1 MNKSNKQKKT
11 KALLSQILFQR
22 ISKVFCLL
30 MIVFQVAANNAK
42 SQYVSLELALKK
54 TTVASVIS
62 NITEQ
67 TGYEFSYDLALLDK
81 EIGNISVDVKNEHIA
96 IVLDKVF
103 NGTGISYVIQNNRV
117 FLKSELN
124 AEAQKTSV
132 VAVMQQQG
140 TVKGTVLDLNNE
152 PVIGANVVVEGT
164 TNGTITDLDGNF
176 SLQNVPAG
184 AVLVVT
190 YIGYLDQK
198 IKIDGRPSYSI
209 LLREDT
215 QKLDE
220 VVVVGYGVQKKVNLT
235 GSVAQVTAKELENR
249 PVSNATQI
257 LQGTMP
263 NVNITFSTGEPGAG
277 GKINIRGQASI
288 NGGEP
293 LVLIDGVPGDINR
306 VNPQDIES
314 VSVLKDASA
323 SAIYGAR
330 GAFGVILVTT
340 KSAKAGK
347 MSVSYSTYFATS
359 SPTVNTD
366 FITTGYDAVT
376 LHDTAFRRTTGNTY
390 TRYSDEDMAELEA
403 RRYDKTEDPSRPWVV
418 VKNVNGKDIYNYYG
432 NYDWWNTVFNDE
444 QPSQSHSINLSGGTD
459 KINFLLSGNFYT
471 KDGIMKINTDNFTS
485 FNFRSKISAQLF
497 PFMKVTNNT
506 SYYDKKYA
514 YYGREGGGNPNFVY
528 VTVHALPA
536 YAPMNPD
543 GTATYNTLKNN
554 YSIGDGI
561 FAMLLDGGSRG
572 EKGIHEFTTTSGIEI
587 DLLKNLKIN
596 ADYTYSF
603 YIADDWYRSTVAE
616 YSIQP
621 GVLQEVPNYNT
632 DQLKKTMWFDPMH
645 VANIYANYNDTFGH
659 HSLGG
664 TVGLNY
670 ENKKHSRMFASRKNL
685 ISEMLNDLNLGTGD
699 MLVEGGAYD
708 YALFGAFFRV
718 NYDFS
723 DRYLL
728 EVNGRYDGTSRFKK
742 GMRFG
747 FFPSFSGAWRIS
759 EEAFFENAK
768 NVVNNLKLRASYGS
782 LGNQLSLDDKSA
794 SYYPYISMMN
804 MQLSNYLMNG
814 EKTQNVS
821 SPNPIIDNLTWEKA
835 TTVNGGIDMTFL
847 NNRLNF
853 SFDAY
858 VRNTTDMLVPGKT
871 LPAVYGAA
879 SPNQNAGDLRTTG
892 YELVLS
898 WKDAFELKGKPLNYG
913 VSFVL
918 GDATSEITKY
928 DNPNKL
934 LANHYV
940 GKKWGEIW
948 GYKIDGFFSTDE
960 EAANWKID
968 QTLVNKQIQNSPG
981 EWGKLRAGD
990 LKFVDLDGDGKIS
1003 PGKQT
1008 ADDPGD
1014 KTIIGN
1020 TSPRYNYGINLN
1032 ANWNGIDFS
1041 MFLQGI
1047 GRRDWYPNNNADKFW
1062 GPYSR
1067 PYFSFIPKDFMD
1079 KTWTEDNPNAYFPVL
1094 RAYDALNSGGAL
1106 RDPNDKYIQNIGYL
1120 RLKNLV
1126 IGYSLPD
1133 KLLNVLRMQRCRFYV
1148 SGENLLV
1155 WTPFVTDYI
1164 DPEQPVADSNGRSYP
1179 LSKTLSIGLDI
1190 TF

>member
-1 MNKSNKQKKT
+1 MNETKKISLENYWI
-11 KALLSQILFQR
+11 KPIHLKLNILLF
-22 ISKVFCLL
+22 FLL
-30 MIVFQVAANNAK
+30 TGFQVSANNIK
-42 SQYVSLELALKK
+42 SELVSFELSLKK
-54 TTVASVIS
+54 TTVAQVIT

-67 TGYEFSYDLALLDK
+67 TGYEFSYDLALLNK
-81 EIGNISVDVKNEHIA
+81 EISQINVDVKNENINV
-96 IVLDKVF
+96 VLDEIFK
-103 NGTGISYVIQNNRV
+103 GTGISYVVQNNRV
-117 FLKSELN
+117 FLKGNIEERGSTKSVAN
-124 AEAQKTSV
+124 A
-132 VAVMQQQG
+132 QQQRKSISG
-140 TVKGTVLDLNNE
+140 IVLDENNE
-152 PVIGANVVVEGT
+152 PIIGANVVVEGT
-164 TNGTITDLDGNF
+164 TNGTITDIDGHFTLENITNT
-176 SLQNVPAG
+176 S
-184 AVLVVT
+184 VLHIS
-190 YIGYLDQK
+190 YIGYLEQR
-198 IKIDGRPSYSI
+198 IKVDGNSSLNI
-209 LLREDT
+209 LLKEDT
-215 QKLDE
+215 QTLEE

-235 GSVAQVTAKELENR
+235 GSVSQVTSKELENR

-306 VNPQDIES
+306 VNPHDIES

-340 KSAKAGK
+340 KSAKSGK
-347 MSVSYSTYFATS
+347 MSVSYSTYFASS
-359 SPTVNTD
+359 SPTVRTD
-366 FITTGYDAVT
+366 FITSGYESVT
-376 LHDTAFRRTTGNTY
+376 LNDTAFRRTTGNTY
-390 TRYSDEDMAELEA
+390 TRYTEEDMAELEA
-403 RRYDKTEDPSRPWVV
+403 RRYDKVEDPSRPWVV

-432 NYDWWNTVFNDE
+432 NYDWWNTVFNE
-444 QPSQSHSINLSGGTD
+444 TQPSQSHSVNLSGGNE
-459 KINFLLSGNFYT
+459 KLNFLLSGNYYT

-506 SYYDKKYA
+506 SYYDKKYS

-536 YAPMNPD
+536 YAPINPD

-554 YSIGDGI
+554 YSIGDGLY
-561 FAMLLDGGSRG
+561 AMLLDGGSKG
-572 EKGIHEFTTTSGIEI
+572 VKGIHEFTTTSGLEI
-587 DLLKNLKIN
+587 DVLKNLKVN

-603 YIADDWYRSTVAE
+603 YIADDWYRSTVAQ
-616 YSIQP
+616 YSIEP

-645 VANIYANYNDTFGH
+645 VANIYASFNNTFDK
-659 HSLGG
+659 HSLGI
-664 TVGLNY
+664 TAGLNY
-670 ENKKHSRMFASRKNL
+670 ENKKHSRLFASRKNL
-685 ISEMLNDLNLGTGD
+685 ISESLNDLNLGTGD

-708 YALFGAFFRV
+708 YALLGAFFRL
-718 NYDFS
+718 NYDY
-723 DRYLL
+723 DNRYLL
-728 EVNGRYDGTSRFKK
+728 EVNGRYDGTSRFKQ

-747 FFPSFSGAWRIS
+747 FFPSFSGAWRLS
-759 EEAFFENAK
+759 EESFFENAK
-768 NVVNNLKLRASYGS
+768 EVVNNLKIRASYGS
-782 LGNQLSLDDKSA
+782 LGNQLSTDDSSS
-794 SYYPYISMMN
+794 SYYPYISSMK
-804 MQLSNYLMNG
+804 MQLSSYLVNG
-814 EKTQNVS
+814 EKIQNVS

-835 TTVNGGIDMTFL
+835 TTINGGVDMTFI

-853 SFDAY
+853 SLDAY

-879 SPNQNAGDLRTTG
+879 SPNQNAGDLRTKG
-892 YELVLS
+892 YEIALS
-898 WKDAFELKGKPLNYG
+898 WKDVFKFKGKPFNYG

-918 GDATSEITKY
+918 GDAVSEITKY

-948 GYKIDGFFSTDE
+948 GYKIDGFFKTDE
-960 EAANWKID
+960 EAANWKVD
-968 QTLVNKQIQNSPG
+968 QKLVNTQIQNSPG
-981 EWGKLRAGD
+981 EWGRLRAGD
-990 LKFVDLDGDGKIS
+990 LKFVDVNGDGKIS

-1014 KTIIGN
+1014 MVVVGN
-1020 TSPRYNYGINLN
+1020 SSPRYNYGINMN
-1032 ANWNGIDFS
+1032 ANWNGIDLS
-1041 MFLQGI
+1041 VFLQGI
-1047 GRRDWYPNNNADKFW
+1047 GRRDWYPSNNADKFW

-1067 PYFSFIPKDFMD
+1067 AYFSFIPKNFPDLI
-1079 KTWTEDNPNAYFPVL
+1079 WTEENPDAYFPVL
-1094 RAYDALNSGGAL
+1094 RTYDALNSGGAL
-1106 RDPNDKYIQNIGYL
+1106 RDPNDRYIQNIGYL

-1126 IGYSLPD
+1126 IGYTLPD
-1133 KLLNVLRMQRCRFYV
+1133 KLLKAVRMQRCRFYV
-1148 SGENLLV
+1148 SGENLMT

-1179 LSKTLSIGLDI
+1179 LSRTISVGLDI